1 MENTSPLIEALIAKA
16 TLMLHNHQ
24 DETAGVIEYDRFQE
38 DMAICLTDVLDLEN
52 ERDECIKAIKEIIAE
67 RNDAIEQRNA
77 VRDLYNR
84 HIRQEYDF
92 QSWAQ
97 S

>member
-24 DETAGVIEYDRFQE
+24 DETGGIIDFERFQE
-38 DMAICLTDVLDLEN
+38 DMAICLLDVQDLEH
-52 ERDECIKAIKEIIAE
+52 ERDECIKAIKETIAE

-84 HIRQEYDF
+84 HTRQEHSF
-92 QSWAQ
+92 QTWSL